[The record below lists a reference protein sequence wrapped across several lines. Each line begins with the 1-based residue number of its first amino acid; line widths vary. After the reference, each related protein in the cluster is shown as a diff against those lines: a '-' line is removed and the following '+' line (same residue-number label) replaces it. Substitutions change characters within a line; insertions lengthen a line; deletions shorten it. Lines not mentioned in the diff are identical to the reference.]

1 MNDEPRERW
10 LELCELAEK
19 ERDPAKLLALVSEIN
34 RLLEHKRGT
43 SSSETREP
51 SAGGNT
57 RLPATSQPE
66 LDLYISLQTA

>member
-34 RLLEHKRGT
+34 RLLEQKR
-43 SSSETREP
+43 RHVFIRN
-51 SAGGNT
+51 A
-57 RLPATSQPE
+57 RA
-66 LDLYISLQTA
+66 

>member
-34 RLLEHKRGT
+34 RLLEQREARLHPKRE
-43 SSSETREP
+43 SLAREVI
-51 SAGGNT
+51 
-57 RLPATSQPE
+57 PACSQ
-66 LDLYISLQTA
+66 LIRQN